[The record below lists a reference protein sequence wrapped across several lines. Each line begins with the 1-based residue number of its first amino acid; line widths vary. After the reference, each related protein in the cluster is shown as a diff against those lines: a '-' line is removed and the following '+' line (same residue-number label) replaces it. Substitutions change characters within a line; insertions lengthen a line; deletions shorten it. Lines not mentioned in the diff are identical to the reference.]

1 MSRLQEG
8 GHPRSPPAY
17 RGIAQPFFDRFF
29 TPATVGGMVLREVAF
44 ARQGKLGIEFEA
56 DVGGGAPT
64 VKQILEEGLA
74 SALPR

>member
-1 MSRLQEG
+1 
-8 GHPRSPPAY
+8 
-17 RGIAQPFFDRFF
+17 
-29 TPATVGGMVLREVAF
+29 MVLREVAF